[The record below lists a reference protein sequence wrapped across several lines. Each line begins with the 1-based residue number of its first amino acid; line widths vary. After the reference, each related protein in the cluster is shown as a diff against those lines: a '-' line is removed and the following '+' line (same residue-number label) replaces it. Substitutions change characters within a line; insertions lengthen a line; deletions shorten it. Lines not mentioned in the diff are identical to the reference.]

1 MTSWIG
7 RHIVLDMKTISL
19 SVSEDDY
26 EAFRAYSRK
35 NGRSIADLIREAMR
49 VYRERLGQASR
60 LESLRV
66 FDAKPLVSLSDRVD
80 LYDEMSERH
89 L

>member
-1 MTSWIG
+1 
-7 RHIVLDMKTISL
+7 
-19 SVSEDDY
+19 
-26 EAFRAYSRK
+26 
-35 NGRSIADLIREAMR
+35 MR
-49 VYRERLGQASR
+49 VYRERLGQTSR

-80 LYDEMSERH
+80 LYDEMSARH